1 MSTNPAILDLPC
13 PACATFSLLNEK
25 LISCT
30 KCGFETRRLPLKAA
44 YDYATFVFRYGHQ
57 CKQYHEN
64 KLKEGEELTALGN
77 IADPHE
83 LHALISLPILSGAAG
98 STSMFLVQT
107 AIRTMVAAYND
118 KNNADFVIPDEDIT
132 TLFGN
137 FRIFINNFSDADSKI
152 RNAVFEEMFI
162 AECSKKEYGKLHSLQ
177 KKAASAKG
185 EEQVQLRNRADKM
198 LKEMMGSTFKKIA
211 NRPKPTPE
219 ELSAFWLK
227 VIE

>member
-1 MSTNPAILDLPC
+1 MSTNSATLDLPC
-13 PACATFSLLNEK
+13 PACATFSLLNDK

-30 KCGFETRRLPLKAA
+30 KCGFESRRLPLKAA
-44 YDYATFVFRYGHQ
+44 YDYASFVFRYGHQ
-57 CKQYHEN
+57 CKQYHED
-64 KLKEGEELTALGN
+64 KLKEGEELTVLGN

-107 AIRTMVAAYND
+107 AIRTMVASYNS
-118 KNNADFVIPDEDIT
+118 KNETDYTVPDEDIKA
-132 TLFGN
+132 LFVN
-137 FRIFINNFSDADSKI
+137 FRIFVNNFADADPKV

-162 AECSKKEYGKLHSLQ
+162 AECNKKESGKLRDLQ
-177 KKAASAKG
+177 TKAQNAKG
-185 EEQVQLRNRADKM
+185 EQQAQLQIKADKM
-198 LKEMMGSTFKKIA
+198 LKEMMGKTFKKIS
-211 NRPKPTPE
+211 NRTKPTPE